1 MESAPLP
8 LRILIVDDHQ
18 MFREGIRRRL
28 EQEPDMAI
36 VGEADSAEDALEKV
50 AQAKPTI
57 VLLDI
62 RLPRVSGIELA
73 RQLRQRWPD
82 LKILVLTG
90 YDFDQYVRA
99 VARVGVS
106 GYLLKTAPQDTVV
119 QAIREVA
126 AGGAGPAGHGGAGDT
141 RGSGRRGGPAAGNCL
156 QGAAPLLCRLR
167 RRPRRNDGRADAS
180 RDRGPGA
187 DAPGDTKRGY
197 RPPAGHIAADRGG
210 ARQQHHFEARRP
222 EPYRRHPRCAG

>member
-28 EQEPDMAI
+28 EQEPDI
-36 VGEADSAEDALEKV
+36 TVVGEAASAEDALVKV
-50 AQAKPTI
+50 SQTNPTI

-62 RLPRVSGIELA
+62 RLPKVSGIELA
-73 RQLRQRWPD
+73 RRLRQQWPD

-106 GYLLKTAPQDTVV
+106 GYLLKTAPQDAVV

-126 AGGAGPAGHGGAGDT
+126 AGGAVLPPSIASKADT
-141 RGSGRRGGPAAGNCL
+141 
-156 QGAAPLLCRLR
+156 
-167 RRPRRNDGRADAS
+167 
-180 RDRGPGA
+180 
-187 DAPGDTKRGY
+187 PGDGSTGTTTPGDQERGHSQ
-197 RPPAGHIAADRGG
+197 ATGHIAADCGG
-210 ARQQHHFEARRP
+210 AR
-222 EPYRRHPRCAG
+222 

>member
-50 AQAKPTI
+50 EQAQPTI

-126 AGGAGPAGHGGAGDT
+126 AGGAV
-141 RGSGRRGGPAAGNCL
+141 L
-156 QGAAPLLCRLR
+156 
-167 RRPRRNDGRADAS
+167 
-180 RDRGPGA
+180 
-187 DAPGDTKRGY
+187 
-197 RPPAGHIAADRGG
+197 PPAIDSKVLHHYSADSAAVREGMMGELTLRETEVLELMHQGIRNADI
-210 ARQQHHFEARRP
+210 ARRLAIS
-222 EPYRRHPRCAG
+222 PRTVEAHVSSIISKLGAQNRTGAIRVALERGLIK